1 MVADAAVLARSA
13 RGDRSA
19 LGELW
24 RIYHPALLRYLRTRT
39 VSSADDVASIVWI
52 DVGSSISRFSGDG
65 DDFRRW
71 LFTIAHR
78 RSVDDLR
85 RTTRRREVGE
95 APSGDGVSHDRR
107 LHDNLTDDAA
117 NAFDAGASL
126 DRAIELIRR
135 LPPEM
140 AEAVMLRIVNDL
152 TYGDVAEILGTSEGN
167 VRVLVHRGLRS
178 LRSKIVVTNS
188 DGFTMNTMS

>member
-1 MVADAAVLARSA
+1 MAC
-13 RGDRSA
+13 
-19 LGELW
+19 
-24 RIYHPALLRYLRTRT
+24 
-39 VSSADDVASIVWI
+39 ADDVASTVWI
-52 DVGSSISRFSGDG
+52 DVGSSIARFIGDG

-78 RSVDDLR
+78 RSVDEIR
-85 RTTRRREVGE
+85 RTTRRREVRVRPVVGH
-95 APSGDGVSHDRR
+95 ACTATTDRGADR
-107 LHDNLTDDAA
+107 
-117 NAFDAGASL
+117 AFEDGASL
-126 DRAIELIRR
+126 DRAIELVRR

-152 TYGDVAEILGTSEGN
+152 TYADVAEILGTSEGN

-188 DGFTMNTMS
+188 DRSTMYLVS

>member
-1 MVADAAVLARSA
+1 MVADTSVLERSA

-19 LGELW
+19 FAELW
-24 RIYHPALLRYLRTRT
+24 RIYHPALLRYLRARA
-39 VSSADDVASIVWI
+39 VSSAEDVASNVWI
-52 DVGSSISRFSGDG
+52 DVGSSISRFVGDG

-78 RSVDDLR
+78 RSVDELR
-85 RTTRRREVGE
+85 RTTRRREVAE
-95 APSGDGVSHDRR
+95 APTHDDWSIDRR
-107 LHDNLTDDAA
+107 VHGDVTDGADV
-117 NAFDAGASL
+117 AFEAGASL

-135 LPPEM
+135 LPAEM

-152 TYGDVAEILGTSEGN
+152 SYADVAEILGTSEGN

-188 DGFTMNTMS
+188 DGSSMYKVS